1 MLDVGVGEDNSTV
14 DLSVVVDPV
23 DSVIIGVGGF
33 ILVVDASEHALNR
46 NMDTI
51 AINNFFILTVRS
63 LKRVISEI
71 SQ

>member
-51 AINNFFILTVRS
+51 AINNFFILQYAP
-63 LKRVISEI
+63 LNE
-71 SQ
+71 